1 MLASLFIFFSK
12 KDLQGIGRLCA
23 TSTDMHKSLYQSD
36 SLWISLAQREEVKLT
51 PDSSPLEQMKGVLL
65 LFADKNK
72 VYKVSIPRLIH
83 FRDNPRFSLKAGN
96 FAYKNRQIGEDHLD
110 WLARFDKDAYVTFK
124 FNEAPAP
131 DPIYPS
137 SFRASACITYDEALT
152 NALKFNTSEYEE
164 AFRMSFE
171 TNGKIVSNHIE
182 IIPITNNPEIAP
194 GPYNNPELVPGPTGM
209 E

>member
-1 MLASLFIFFSK
+1 
-12 KDLQGIGRLCA
+12 
-23 TSTDMHKSLYQSD
+23 
-36 SLWISLAQREEVKLT
+36 
-51 PDSSPLEQMKGVLL
+51 
-65 LFADKNK
+65 LFADKCK

-83 FRDNPRFSLKAGN
+83 FRDNPRLSLKAGN

-124 FNEAPAP
+124 FNEA
-131 DPIYPS
+131 
-137 SFRASACITYDEALT
+137 
-152 NALKFNTSEYEE
+152 
-164 AFRMSFE
+164 
-171 TNGKIVSNHIE
+171 KIVSNHIE